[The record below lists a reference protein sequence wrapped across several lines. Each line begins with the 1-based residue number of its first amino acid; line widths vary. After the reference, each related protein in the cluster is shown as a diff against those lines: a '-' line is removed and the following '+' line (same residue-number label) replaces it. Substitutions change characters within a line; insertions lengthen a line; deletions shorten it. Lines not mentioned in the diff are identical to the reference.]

1 MPSSSEEA
9 GATSVA
15 TASPAAG
22 DLPPVPPP
30 PGAGTTDPGP
40 TVGALRRRVV
50 RLAAPI
56 CAALVVGA
64 LAQLVIA
71 ALLGHMGDDA
81 LYVRSLFIP
90 VTFLVLAVQEGL
102 DVSTQVGFARLHG
115 SRARSAGDGSGG
127 DAGEG
132 AGGDAGDDG
141 ATVPTSATTALLGRF
156 VAAGAAVL
164 GGVALLVVLVAPALA
179 DVLSVP
185 EPLVAEFVAFA
196 RWTVV
201 ASVLSVPTAVAAAAL
216 RGWARTGASATV
228 ALLVA
233 GLQVLVVWVVGL
245 VGGFGVLAVPV
256 AITGS
261 TLVGAGVAWAL
272 LVRARLLPRPG
283 HVPGLRR
290 LLALRRHPAPQR
302 LAAWWRRAL
311 RALPA
316 GSWTTPTAQPPV
328 PPPPPP
334 PPPPPSS
341 RPAADPVPPPPG
353 GAASSVQAPSASAA
367 PAAGDVDERVD
378 VRALLLGVGL
388 PVGLSYLLLTVTN
401 LVMVWVLGPSGTDV
415 VAGYGGAA
423 TVQTLVIVPAI
434 GLAAAV
440 SIVMNQQWGAG
451 GLSLLPRT
459 LRAGTVVVAGVYV
472 VVGVLV
478 LLTAPLV
485 AGRLSADPDVAAQAA
500 LYLRVVGPSYAGV
513 GLVLYLLT
521 LLEQLGY
528 GRVAVTLNVLYHAVS
543 LGVGGVLARTGG
555 GPVALYTTIAVT
567 NVVGL
572 AVMLPVA
579 VRLVRRRATAEPAE
593 PVEPADTVAE
603 VAR

>member
-1 MPSSSEEA
+1 MPSSSREA
-9 GATSVA
+9 DATPVA
-15 TASPAAG
+15 TGSPRPEA
-22 DLPPVPPP
+22 LPPVPSPP
-30 PGAGTTDPGP
+30 SAEP
-40 TVGALRRRVV
+40 TVGVLRRRVV

-115 SRARSAGDGSGG
+115 SRARATEDG
-127 DAGEG
+127 AAE
-132 AGGDAGDDG
+132 DDG
-141 ATVPTSATTALLGRF
+141 ATAVPTSATTALLGRF
-156 VAAGAAVL
+156 VGGGAAVL
-164 GGVALLVVLVAPALA
+164 GGVALLVVLAAPALA

-185 EPLVAEFVAFA
+185 APLVAEFVAFA

-233 GLQVLVVWVVGL
+233 GLQVLVVWLVGL
-245 VGGFGVLAVPV
+245 VGGFGALAVPV

-261 TLVGAGVAWAL
+261 ALVGAAVAWAL
-272 LVRARLLPRPG
+272 LVRAHLLPRPG

-290 LLALRRHPAPQR
+290 LLALRHHPAPQR
-302 LAAWWRRAL
+302 LAAAWRRAL

-316 GSWTTPTAQPPV
+316 GSWTTPTPPS
-328 PPPPPP
+328 PSTTPT
-334 PPPPPSS
+334 PPPPSTA
-341 RPAADPVPPPPG
+341 PAAEPTTSDVPPG
-353 GAASSVQAPSASAA
+353 GAV
-367 PAAGDVDERVD
+367 VERVD
-378 VRALLLGVGL
+378 VRGLLLGVGL

-415 VAGYGGAA
+415 VAGFGGAA

-451 GLSLLPRT
+451 ELGLLPRT

-472 VVGVLV
+472 VVGALV
-478 LLTAPLV
+478 LLTAPVV
-485 AGRLSADPDVAAQAA
+485 AGQLSADPDVAAQAA

-513 GLVLYLLT
+513 GLVLFLLT

-543 LGVGGVLARTGG
+543 LGVGGLLARAGG
-555 GPVALYTTIAVT
+555 GPTALYTTIAVM

-572 AVMLPVA
+572 VVMLPVA
-579 VRLVRRRATAEPAE
+579 VRLVRRRATDVPAE
-593 PVEPADTVAE
+593 TAGSAVE
-603 VAR
+603 VAP

>member
-1 MPSSSEEA
+1 M
-9 GATSVA
+9 
-15 TASPAAG
+15 
-22 DLPPVPPP
+22 PPP
-30 PGAGTTDPGP
+30 PTAEP
-40 TVGALRRRVV
+40 TVGVLRRRVV

-115 SRARSAGDGSGG
+115 SRARATEDG
-127 DAGEG
+127 AAE
-132 AGGDAGDDG
+132 DDG
-141 ATVPTSATTALLGRF
+141 ATAVPTSATTALLGRF
-156 VAAGAAVL
+156 VGGGAAVL
-164 GGVALLVVLVAPALA
+164 GGVALLVVLAAPALA

-185 EPLVAEFVAFA
+185 APLVAEFVAFA

-233 GLQVLVVWVVGL
+233 GLQVLVVWLVGL
-245 VGGFGVLAVPV
+245 VGGFGALAVPV

-261 TLVGAGVAWAL
+261 TLVGAAVAWAL
-272 LVRARLLPRPG
+272 LVRAHLLPRPG

-290 LLALRRHPAPQR
+290 LLALRHHPAPQR
-302 LAAWWRRAL
+302 LAAAWRRAL

-316 GSWTTPTAQPPV
+316 GSWTTPTPPS
-328 PPPPPP
+328 PSTTP
-334 PPPPPSS
+334 PPPPPSTA
-341 RPAADPVPPPPG
+341 PAAEPTTSDVPPG
-353 GAASSVQAPSASAA
+353 GAV
-367 PAAGDVDERVD
+367 VERVD
-378 VRALLLGVGL
+378 VRGLLLGVGL

-415 VAGYGGAA
+415 VAGFGGAA

-451 GLSLLPRT
+451 ELGLLPRT

-472 VVGVLV
+472 VVGALV
-478 LLTAPLV
+478 LLTAPVV
-485 AGRLSADPDVAAQAA
+485 AGQLSADPDVAAQAA

-513 GLVLYLLT
+513 GLVLFLLT

-543 LGVGGVLARTGG
+543 LGVGGILARAGG
-555 GPVALYTTIAVT
+555 GPTALYTTIAVM

-572 AVMLPVA
+572 VVMLPVA
-579 VRLVRRRATAEPAE
+579 VRLVRRRATDVPAE
-593 PVEPADTVAE
+593 TAGSAVEVE
-603 VAR
+603 Q

>member
-1 MPSSSEEA
+1 MPSSSREA
-9 GATSVA
+9 AATPVV
-15 TASPAAG
+15 TASPRPEAP
-22 DLPPVPPP
+22 PPVPPP
-30 PGAGTTDPGP
+30 PAAEP
-40 TVGALRRRVV
+40 TVGALRGRVV

-115 SRARSAGDGSGG
+115 SRVRDRARDTGDG
-127 DAGEG
+127 
-132 AGGDAGDDG
+132 AGDDV
-141 ATVPTSATTALLGRF
+141 AADVPTSATTALLGRF
-156 VAAGAAVL
+156 VGGGAAVL
-164 GGVALLVVLVAPALA
+164 GGVALLVVLAAPALA
-179 DVLSVP
+179 EVLSVP
-185 EPLVAEFVAFA
+185 APLVAEFVAFA

-290 LLALRRHPAPQR
+290 LLALRHHPAPQR
-302 LAAWWRRAL
+302 LAAAWRRAL

-316 GSWTTPTAQPPV
+316 GSWTTPA
-328 PPPPPP
+328 
-334 PPPPPSS
+334 PPPPSS
-341 RPAADPVPPPPG
+341 PTPPPV
-353 GAASSVQAPSASAA
+353 AAPSAPAGAAPSAPLSVA
-367 PAAGDVDERVD
+367 PAAEPTASDGPPEDAAVERVD
-378 VRALLLGVGL
+378 VRGLLLGVGL

-415 VAGYGGAA
+415 VAGFGGAA

-451 GLSLLPRT
+451 ELGLLPRT

-472 VVGVLV
+472 VVGALV

-485 AGRLSADPDVAAQAA
+485 AGQLSADPDVAAQAA

-513 GLVLYLLT
+513 GLVLFLLT

-543 LGVGGVLARTGG
+543 LGVGGILARAGG
-555 GPVALYTTIAVT
+555 GPTALYTTIAVM

-572 AVMLPVA
+572 VVMLPVA
-579 VRLVRRRATAEPAE
+579 VRLVRRRATEEPTEA
-593 PVEPADTVAE
+593 VEQAGSAVE
-603 VAR
+603 VAP

>member
-1 MPSSSEEA
+1 MPSSSREA
-9 GATSVA
+9 AATPVA
-15 TASPAAG
+15 TASPRPEAP
-22 DLPPVPPP
+22 PPVPPP
-30 PGAGTTDPGP
+30 PAAKP

-115 SRARSAGDGSGG
+115 SRGRSAGDE
-127 DAGEG
+127 DG
-132 AGGDAGDDG
+132 AGDGAGDDG
-141 ATVPTSATTALLGRF
+141 GAAVVPTPATTALLGRF
-156 VAAGAAVL
+156 VGWGAAVL
-164 GGVALLVVLVAPALA
+164 GGVALLVVLAAPALA

-185 EPLVAEFVAFA
+185 APLVAEFVAFA

-290 LLALRRHPAPQR
+290 LLALRHRPAPQR
-302 LAAWWRRAL
+302 LAVAWRRAL

-316 GSWTTPTAQPPV
+316 GSWTTPT
-328 PPPPPP
+328 PPPPL
-334 PPPPPSS
+334 PPSS
-341 RPAADPVPPPPG
+341 PTPAPVAAPSAPAGAASSDPLSVPPAAEPTTSDVPPG
-353 GAASSVQAPSASAA
+353 GAGA
-367 PAAGDVDERVD
+367 ERVD
-378 VRALLLGVGL
+378 VRGLLLGVGL

-401 LVMVWVLGPSGTDV
+401 LVMMWLLGPSGTDV
-415 VAGYGGAA
+415 VAGFGGAA

-451 GLSLLPRT
+451 ELGLLPRT

-472 VVGVLV
+472 VVGALV
-478 LLTAPLV
+478 LLTAPVV
-485 AGRLSADPDVAAQAA
+485 AGQLSADPDVAAQAA

-513 GLVLYLLT
+513 GLVLFLLT

-543 LGVGGVLARTGG
+543 LGVGGILARAGG
-555 GPVALYTTIAVT
+555 GPTALYTTIAVT

-572 AVMLPVA
+572 VVMLPVA
-579 VRLVRRRATAEPAE
+579 VRLVRRRATVTRVEPAEPAE
-593 PVEPADTVAE
+593 SAEPAGSAVE
-603 VAR
+603 VAP

>member
-1 MPSSSEEA
+1 M
-9 GATSVA
+9 
-15 TASPAAG
+15 
-22 DLPPVPPP
+22 PPP
-30 PGAGTTDPGP
+30 PAAEP

-71 ALLGHMGDDA
+71 ALLGRMGDDA

-115 SRARSAGDGSGG
+115 SRARGKGDDTGDG
-127 DAGEG
+127 
-132 AGGDAGDDG
+132 AGDDVV
-141 ATVPTSATTALLGRF
+141 AAVPTSATTALLGRF
-156 VAAGAAVL
+156 VGGGAAVL
-164 GGVALLVVLVAPALA
+164 GGVALLVVLAAPALA
-179 DVLSVP
+179 EVLSVP
-185 EPLVAEFVAFA
+185 APLVAEFVAFA

-233 GLQVLVVWVVGL
+233 GLQVLVVWLVGL
-245 VGGFGVLAVPV
+245 VAGFGALAVPV

-261 TLVGAGVAWAL
+261 TLVGAAVAWAL

-290 LLALRRHPAPQR
+290 LLALRHHPAPQR
-302 LAAWWRRAL
+302 LAAAWRRAL

-316 GSWTTPTAQPPV
+316 GSWTTPA
-328 PPPPPP
+328 
-334 PPPPPSS
+334 PPPPSS
-341 RPAADPVPPPPG
+341 TTPPPVAAPSAPG
-353 GAASSVQAPSASAA
+353 GAAPSDPLSVP
-367 PAAGDVDERVD
+367 PAAEPTASDGPPEDAAVERVD
-378 VRALLLGVGL
+378 VRGLLLGVGL

-415 VAGYGGAA
+415 VAGFGGAA

-451 GLSLLPRT
+451 ELGLLPRT

-472 VVGVLV
+472 VVGALV
-478 LLTAPLV
+478 LLTAPVV
-485 AGRLSADPDVAAQAA
+485 AGQLSADPDVAAQAA

-513 GLVLYLLT
+513 GLVLFLLT

-543 LGVGGVLARTGG
+543 LGVGGVLARAGG
-555 GPVALYTTIAVT
+555 GPTALYTTIAVT

-572 AVMLPVA
+572 VVMLPVA
-579 VRLVRRRATAEPAE
+579 VRLVRRRATVEMAEPAE
-593 PVEPADTVAE
+593 PAVE
-603 VAR
+603 VAP

>member
-1 MPSSSEEA
+1 MPSSSREA
-9 GATSVA
+9 AATPVA
-15 TASPAAG
+15 TAAPREA
-22 DLPPVPPP
+22 LPPGPPP
-30 PGAGTTDPGP
+30 PVGGP

-115 SRARSAGDGSGG
+115 SQGRA
-127 DAGEG
+127 
-132 AGGDAGDDG
+132 AGDDTG
-141 ATVPTSATTALLGRF
+141 DGTGDGGTAVVPTSATTALLGRF

-164 GGVALLVVLVAPALA
+164 GGVALVVVLAAPALA
-179 DVLSVP
+179 GVLSVP
-185 EPLVAEFVAFA
+185 APLVAEFVAFA
-196 RWTVV
+196 RWTVL

-233 GLQVLVVWVVGL
+233 GLQVLVVWLVGL
-245 VGGFGVLAVPV
+245 VAGFGALAVPV

-261 TLVGAGVAWAL
+261 TLVGAAVAWAL

-290 LLALRRHPAPQR
+290 LLALRHHPAPQR
-302 LAAWWRRAL
+302 LAAVWRRAL
-311 RALPA
+311 RALPS
-316 GSWTTPTAQPPV
+316 GSWTTPT
-328 PPPPPP
+328 PPP

-341 RPAADPVPPPPG
+341 TTPAPVAAPSAPA
-353 GAASSVQAPSASAA
+353 GAASSDPHSGP
-367 PAAGDVDERVD
+367 PAAEPTTAGVPPEGAVVERVD
-378 VRALLLGVGL
+378 VRGLLLGVGL

-451 GLSLLPRT
+451 DLGLLPRT

-472 VVGVLV
+472 AVGVLV
-478 LLTAPLV
+478 LLTAPFV

-543 LGVGGVLARTGG
+543 LGVGGVLARAGG
-555 GPVALYTTIAVT
+555 GPTALYTTIAVM

-572 AVMLPVA
+572 VVMLPVA
-579 VRLVRRRATAEPAE
+579 VRLVRRRAAGQPTEPAE
-593 PVEPADTVAE
+593 EAAP
-603 VAR
+603 

>member
-1 MPSSSEEA
+1 MPSSSREA
-9 GATSVA
+9 AATPVA
-15 TASPAAG
+15 TASPQ
-22 DLPPVPPP
+22 PEVPPP
-30 PGAGTTDPGP
+30 PAAEP
-40 TVGALRRRVV
+40 TVGTLRRRVV

-115 SRARSAGDGSGG
+115 SRVRDRARDTGDGV
-127 DAGEG
+127 
-132 AGGDAGDDG
+132 GDDV
-141 ATVPTSATTALLGRF
+141 AAAVPTSATTALLGRF
-156 VAAGAAVL
+156 VGGGAAVL
-164 GGVALLVVLVAPALA
+164 GGVALLVVLAAPALA
-179 DVLSVP
+179 EVLSVP
-185 EPLVAEFVAFA
+185 APLVAEFVAFA

-233 GLQVLVVWVVGL
+233 GLQVLVVWLVGL
-245 VGGFGVLAVPV
+245 VGGFGALAVPV

-261 TLVGAGVAWAL
+261 TLVGAAVAWAL

-290 LLALRRHPAPQR
+290 LLALRHHPAPQR
-302 LAAWWRRAL
+302 LAAAWRRAL

-316 GSWTTPTAQPPV
+316 GSWTTPT
-328 PPPPPP
+328 

-341 RPAADPVPPPPG
+341 PPPPPV
-353 GAASSVQAPSASAA
+353 AAPSAPLSVA
-367 PAAGDVDERVD
+367 PAAEPTASDGPPEDAAVERVD
-378 VRALLLGVGL
+378 VRGLLLGVGL

-401 LVMVWVLGPSGTDV
+401 LVMVWILGPSGTDV
-415 VAGYGGAA
+415 VAGFGGAA

-451 GLSLLPRT
+451 ELGLLPRT

-472 VVGVLV
+472 VVGALV

-485 AGRLSADPDVAAQAA
+485 AGQLSADPDVAAQAA

-513 GLVLYLLT
+513 GLVLFLLT

-543 LGVGGVLARTGG
+543 LGVGGILARAGG
-555 GPVALYTTIAVT
+555 GPTALYTTIAVT

-572 AVMLPVA
+572 VVMLPVA
-579 VRLVRRRATAEPAE
+579 VRLVRRRAKGEPAE
-593 PVEPADTVAE
+593 TAETAGSAVE
-603 VAR
+603 VAP

>member
-1 MPSSSEEA
+1 M
-9 GATSVA
+9 
-15 TASPAAG
+15 
-22 DLPPVPPP
+22 
-30 PGAGTTDPGP
+30 
-40 TVGALRRRVV
+40 

-115 SRARSAGDGSGG
+115 SRARATEDG
-127 DAGEG
+127 AAE
-132 AGGDAGDDG
+132 DDG
-141 ATVPTSATTALLGRF
+141 ATAVPTSATTALLGRF
-156 VAAGAAVL
+156 VGGGAAVL
-164 GGVALLVVLVAPALA
+164 GGVALLVVLAAPALA

-185 EPLVAEFVAFA
+185 APLVAEFVAFA

-233 GLQVLVVWVVGL
+233 GLQVLVVWLVGL
-245 VGGFGVLAVPV
+245 VGGFGALAVPV

-261 TLVGAGVAWAL
+261 TLVGAAVAWAL
-272 LVRARLLPRPG
+272 LVRAHLLPRPG
-283 HVPGLRR
+283 HVPGMRR
-290 LLALRRHPAPQR
+290 LLALRHHPAPQR
-302 LAAWWRRAL
+302 LAAAWRRAL

-316 GSWTTPTAQPPV
+316 GSWTTPT
-328 PPPPPP
+328 
-334 PPPPPSS
+334 PPSPS
-341 RPAADPVPPPPG
+341 TAPAAEPTTSDVPPG
-353 GAASSVQAPSASAA
+353 GAV
-367 PAAGDVDERVD
+367 VERVD
-378 VRALLLGVGL
+378 VRGLLLGVGL

-415 VAGYGGAA
+415 VAGFGGAA

-451 GLSLLPRT
+451 ELGLLPRT

-472 VVGVLV
+472 VVGALV
-478 LLTAPLV
+478 LLTAPVV
-485 AGRLSADPDVAAQAA
+485 AGQLSADPDVAAQTA
-500 LYLRVVGPSYAGV
+500 LYLCVVGPSYAGV
-513 GLVLYLLT
+513 GLVLFLLT

-543 LGVGGVLARTGG
+543 LGVGGILARAGG
-555 GPVALYTTIAVT
+555 GPTALYTTIAVM

-572 AVMLPVA
+572 VVMLPVA
-579 VRLVRRRATAEPAE
+579 VRLVRRRATDVPAE
-593 PVEPADTVAE
+593 TAASAAE
-603 VAR
+603 VAP

>member
-1 MPSSSEEA
+1 MPSSSREA
-9 GATSVA
+9 AATPVA
-15 TASPAAG
+15 TASPRPEAP
-22 DLPPVPPP
+22 PPVPPP
-30 PGAGTTDPGP
+30 PVAGP
-40 TVGALRRRVV
+40 TVRALRRRVV

-115 SRARSAGDGSGG
+115 SRARVSGDDTGDGAGD
-127 DAGEG
+127 
-132 AGGDAGDDG
+132 DDG
-141 ATVPTSATTALLGRF
+141 ATGVPTSATTALLGRF
-156 VAAGAAVL
+156 VGGGTAVL
-164 GGVALLVVLVAPALA
+164 GGVALLVVLAAPALA
-179 DVLSVP
+179 GVLSVP
-185 EPLVAEFVAFA
+185 GPLVAEFVAFA

-233 GLQVLVVWVVGL
+233 GLQVLVVWLVGL
-245 VGGFGVLAVPV
+245 LAGFGVLAVPV

-261 TLVGAGVAWAL
+261 TLVGAAVAWAL

-290 LLALRRHPAPQR
+290 LLALRHHPAPQR
-302 LAAWWRRAL
+302 LAAAWRRVL

-316 GSWTTPTAQPPV
+316 GSWTTPA
-328 PPPPPP
+328 
-334 PPPPPSS
+334 PPPPSS
-341 RPAADPVPPPPG
+341 TTPPV
-353 GAASSVQAPSASAA
+353 AAPSAPAGAA
-367 PAAGDVDERVD
+367 PSDPLSVPPAAEPTTSDVPPEGVVVERVD
-378 VRALLLGVGL
+378 VRGLLLGVGL

-415 VAGYGGAA
+415 VAGFGGAA

-451 GLSLLPRT
+451 ELGLLPRT

-472 VVGVLV
+472 AVGALV
-478 LLTAPLV
+478 LLTAPVV
-485 AGRLSADPDVAAQAA
+485 AGQLSADPDVAAQAA

-513 GLVLYLLT
+513 GLVLFLLT

-543 LGVGGVLARTGG
+543 LGVGGILARAGG
-555 GPVALYTTIAVT
+555 GPTALYTTIAVA

-572 AVMLPVA
+572 VVMLPVA
-579 VRLVRRRATAEPAE
+579 VRLVRRRATDAPAE
-593 PVEPADTVAE
+593 TAETAGSAVEAAP
-603 VAR
+603 

>member
-1 MPSSSEEA
+1 MPSSSREA
-9 GATSVA
+9 AATPVA
-15 TASPAAG
+15 TASPRPEA
-22 DLPPVPPP
+22 LPPVPPP
-30 PGAGTTDPGP
+30 PAAGP

-115 SRARSAGDGSGG
+115 SRARATEDGV
-127 DAGEG
+127 AE
-132 AGGDAGDDG
+132 DDG
-141 ATVPTSATTALLGRF
+141 VTAVPTSATTALLGRF
-156 VAAGAAVL
+156 VGGGAAVL
-164 GGVALLVVLVAPALA
+164 GGVALLVVLAAPALA

-185 EPLVAEFVAFA
+185 APLVAEFVAFA

-233 GLQVLVVWVVGL
+233 GLQVLVVWLVGL
-245 VGGFGVLAVPV
+245 VGGFGALAVPV

-261 TLVGAGVAWAL
+261 TLVGAAVAWAL
-272 LVRARLLPRPG
+272 LVRAHLLPRPG
-283 HVPGLRR
+283 HVPGMRR
-290 LLALRRHPAPQR
+290 LLALRHHPAPQR
-302 LAAWWRRAL
+302 LAAAWRRAL

-316 GSWTTPTAQPPV
+316 GSWTTPTPPS
-328 PPPPPP
+328 PSTTP
-334 PPPPPSS
+334 PPPPPSTA
-341 RPAADPVPPPPG
+341 PAAEPTTSDVPPG
-353 GAASSVQAPSASAA
+353 GAV
-367 PAAGDVDERVD
+367 VERVD
-378 VRALLLGVGL
+378 VRGLLLGVGL

-415 VAGYGGAA
+415 VAGFGGAA

-451 GLSLLPRT
+451 ELGLLPRT

-472 VVGVLV
+472 VVGALV
-478 LLTAPLV
+478 LLTAPVV
-485 AGRLSADPDVAAQAA
+485 AGQLSADPDVAAQAA

-513 GLVLYLLT
+513 GLVLFLLT

-543 LGVGGVLARTGG
+543 LGVGGILARAGG
-555 GPVALYTTIAVT
+555 GPTALYTTIAVM

-572 AVMLPVA
+572 VVMVPVA
-579 VRLVRRRATAEPAE
+579 VRLVRRRATDVPAE
-593 PVEPADTVAE
+593 TAGSAVE
-603 VAR
+603 VAP

>member
-1 MPSSSEEA
+1 M
-9 GATSVA
+9 
-15 TASPAAG
+15 
-22 DLPPVPPP
+22 PPP
-30 PGAGTTDPGP
+30 PAAGP

-115 SRARSAGDGSGG
+115 SRARATEDGV
-127 DAGEG
+127 AE
-132 AGGDAGDDG
+132 DDG
-141 ATVPTSATTALLGRF
+141 VTAVPTSATTALLGRF
-156 VAAGAAVL
+156 VGGGAAVL
-164 GGVALLVVLVAPALA
+164 GGVALLVVLAAPALA

-185 EPLVAEFVAFA
+185 APLVAEFVAFA

-233 GLQVLVVWVVGL
+233 GLQVLVVWLVGL
-245 VGGFGVLAVPV
+245 VGGFGALAVPV

-261 TLVGAGVAWAL
+261 TLVGAAVAWAL
-272 LVRARLLPRPG
+272 LVRAHLLPRPG

-290 LLALRRHPAPQR
+290 LLALRHHPAPQR
-302 LAAWWRRAL
+302 LAAAWRRAL

-316 GSWTTPTAQPPV
+316 GSWTTPTLPTPPPFSATSAPVAAVPAPAGAAPSDPLSV
-328 PPPPPP
+328 PP
-334 PPPPPSS
+334 
-341 RPAADPVPPPPG
+341 AAEPTTSDVPPE
-353 GAASSVQAPSASAA
+353 GAV
-367 PAAGDVDERVD
+367 VERVD
-378 VRALLLGVGL
+378 VRGLLLGVGL

-415 VAGYGGAA
+415 VAGFGGAA

-451 GLSLLPRT
+451 ELGLLPRT

-472 VVGVLV
+472 VVGALV
-478 LLTAPLV
+478 LLTAPVV
-485 AGRLSADPDVAAQAA
+485 AGQLSADPDVAAQAA

-513 GLVLYLLT
+513 GLVLFLLT

-543 LGVGGVLARTGG
+543 LGVGGILARAGG
-555 GPVALYTTIAVT
+555 GPTALYTTIAVM

-572 AVMLPVA
+572 VVMVPVA
-579 VRLVRRRATAEPAE
+579 VRLVRRRATDVPAE
-593 PVEPADTVAE
+593 TAGSAVE
-603 VAR
+603 VAP

>member
-1 MPSSSEEA
+1 MPSSSREA
-9 GATSVA
+9 
-15 TASPAAG
+15 AAE
-22 DLPPVPPP
+22 
-30 PGAGTTDPGP
+30 P
-40 TVGALRRRVV
+40 TVGILRRRVV

-64 LAQLVIA
+64 LAQLVVA

-115 SRARSAGDGSGG
+115 SRARATGDG
-127 DAGEG
+127 A
-132 AGGDAGDDG
+132 AGDDV
-141 ATVPTSATTALLGRF
+141 AAAVPTSATTALLGRF
-156 VAAGAAVL
+156 VGGGAAVL
-164 GGVALLVVLVAPALA
+164 GGVALLVVLAAPTLA
-179 DVLSVP
+179 DALSVP
-185 EPLVAEFVAFA
+185 APLVAEFVAFA

-233 GLQVLVVWVVGL
+233 GLQVLVVWLVGL
-245 VGGFGVLAVPV
+245 VAGFGALAVPV

-261 TLVGAGVAWAL
+261 TLVGAAVAWVL

-290 LLALRRHPAPQR
+290 LLALRHHPAPQR
-302 LAAWWRRAL
+302 LAEAWRRAL

-316 GSWTTPTAQPPV
+316 GSWTTPA
-328 PPPPPP
+328 
-334 PPPPPSS
+334 PPPPSS
-341 RPAADPVPPPPG
+341 ATPAPV
-353 GAASSVQAPSASAA
+353 AAA
-367 PAAGDVDERVD
+367 PAPAGAAPSDPLSVPPDAEPTTSDVPPEGARAERVD
-378 VRALLLGVGL
+378 VRGLLLGVGL

-415 VAGYGGAA
+415 VAGFGGAA

-451 GLSLLPRT
+451 ELGLLPRT

-472 VVGVLV
+472 VVGALV

-513 GLVLYLLT
+513 GLVLFLLT

-543 LGVGGVLARTGG
+543 LGIGGTLARAGG
-555 GPVALYTTIAVT
+555 GPTALYTTIAVT

-572 AVMLPVA
+572 VVMLPVA
-579 VRLVRRRATAEPAE
+579 VRLVRRRATEEPAE
-593 PVEPADTVAE
+593 AVEQAGSAVE
-603 VAR
+603 VAP

>member
-1 MPSSSEEA
+1 MPSSSREA
-9 GATSVA
+9 AATPVA
-15 TASPAAG
+15 TASPRPEAQ
-22 DLPPVPPP
+22 PPVPPP
-30 PGAGTTDPGP
+30 PAAMT

-115 SRARSAGDGSGG
+115 SRGRSAGVEDE
-127 DAGEG
+127 DG
-132 AGGDAGDDG
+132 AGDGAGDDG
-141 ATVPTSATTALLGRF
+141 GAAVVPTPATTALLGRF
-156 VAAGAAVL
+156 VGWGAAVL
-164 GGVALLVVLVAPALA
+164 GGVALLVVLAAPALA

-185 EPLVAEFVAFA
+185 APLVAEFVAFA

-233 GLQVLVVWVVGL
+233 GLQVLVVWLVGL

-290 LLALRRHPAPQR
+290 LLALRHRPAPQR
-302 LAAWWRRAL
+302 LAAAWRRAL

-316 GSWTTPTAQPPV
+316 GSWTTPT
-328 PPPPPP
+328 PPPPL
-334 PPPPPSS
+334 PPSS
-341 RPAADPVPPPPG
+341 PTPAPVAAPSAPAGAASSDPLSVPPAAEPTTSDVPPG
-353 GAASSVQAPSASAA
+353 GAGA
-367 PAAGDVDERVD
+367 ERVD
-378 VRALLLGVGL
+378 VRGLLLGVGL

-401 LVMVWVLGPSGTDV
+401 LVMVWLLGPSGTDV
-415 VAGYGGAA
+415 VAGFGGAA

-451 GLSLLPRT
+451 ELGLLPRT

-472 VVGVLV
+472 VVGALV
-478 LLTAPLV
+478 LLTAPVV
-485 AGRLSADPDVAAQAA
+485 AGQLSADPDVAAQAA

-513 GLVLYLLT
+513 GLVLFLLT

-543 LGVGGVLARTGG
+543 LGVGGILARAGG
-555 GPVALYTTIAVT
+555 GPTALYTTIAVT

-572 AVMLPVA
+572 VVMLPVA
-579 VRLVRRRATAEPAE
+579 VRLVRRRATVTRVEPAEPAE
-593 PVEPADTVAE
+593 PAGSAVE
-603 VAR
+603 VAP

>member
-1 MPSSSEEA
+1 MPSSSREA
-9 GATSVA
+9 AATPVA
-15 TASPAAG
+15 TASPRPEA
-22 DLPPVPPP
+22 LPPVPPP
-30 PGAGTTDPGP
+30 PAAGP
-40 TVGALRRRVV
+40 TVGVLRRRVV

-115 SRARSAGDGSGG
+115 SRARATEDG
-127 DAGEG
+127 AAE
-132 AGGDAGDDG
+132 DDG
-141 ATVPTSATTALLGRF
+141 ATAVPTSATMALLGRF
-156 VAAGAAVL
+156 VGGGAAVL
-164 GGVALLVVLVAPALA
+164 GGVALLVVLAAPALA

-185 EPLVAEFVAFA
+185 APLVAEFVAFA

-233 GLQVLVVWVVGL
+233 GLQVLVVWLVGL
-245 VGGFGVLAVPV
+245 VGGFGALAVPV

-261 TLVGAGVAWAL
+261 TLVGAAVAWAL
-272 LVRARLLPRPG
+272 LVRAHLLPRPG
-283 HVPGLRR
+283 HVPGMRR
-290 LLALRRHPAPQR
+290 LLALRHHPAPQR
-302 LAAWWRRAL
+302 LAAAWRRAL

-316 GSWTTPTAQPPV
+316 GSWTTPTPPS
-328 PPPPPP
+328 PSTTP
-334 PPPPPSS
+334 PPPPPSTA
-341 RPAADPVPPPPG
+341 PAAEPTTSDVPPG
-353 GAASSVQAPSASAA
+353 GAV
-367 PAAGDVDERVD
+367 VERVD
-378 VRALLLGVGL
+378 VRGLLLGVGL

-415 VAGYGGAA
+415 VAGFGGAA

-451 GLSLLPRT
+451 ELGLLPRT

-472 VVGVLV
+472 VVGALV
-478 LLTAPLV
+478 LLTAPVV
-485 AGRLSADPDVAAQAA
+485 AGQLSADPDVAAQAA

-513 GLVLYLLT
+513 GLVLFLLT

-543 LGVGGVLARTGG
+543 LGVGGILARAGG
-555 GPVALYTTIAVT
+555 GPTALYTTIAVM

-572 AVMLPVA
+572 VVMVPVA
-579 VRLVRRRATAEPAE
+579 VRLVRRRATDVPAE
-593 PVEPADTVAE
+593 TAGSAVE
-603 VAR
+603 VAP

>member
-1 MPSSSEEA
+1 M
-9 GATSVA
+9 
-15 TASPAAG
+15 
-22 DLPPVPPP
+22 
-30 PGAGTTDPGP
+30 
-40 TVGALRRRVV
+40 RRRVV

-115 SRARSAGDGSGG
+115 SRARGGGIDTGNHAETGGAG
-127 DAGEG
+127 AGEDGG
-132 AGGDAGDDG
+132 AAV
-141 ATVPTSATTALLGRF
+141 VPTSATTALLGRF
-156 VAAGAAVL
+156 VAAGAVVL
-164 GGVALLVVLVAPALA
+164 GGVALLVVLAAPTLA

-185 EPLVAEFVAFA
+185 APLVAEFVAFA
-196 RWTVV
+196 RWTVL

-233 GLQVLVVWVVGL
+233 GLQVLVVWLVGL
-245 VGGFGVLAVPV
+245 VAGFGALAVPV

-272 LVRARLLPRPG
+272 LVRACLLPRPG
-283 HVPGLRR
+283 LVPGLRR
-290 LLALRRHPAPQR
+290 LLALRHHPAPQR
-302 LAAWWRRAL
+302 LAAAWRRAL

-316 GSWTTPTAQPPV
+316 GSWTTPT
-328 PPPPPP
+328 P

-341 RPAADPVPPPPG
+341 TTPTPV
-353 GAASSVQAPSASAA
+353 AAPSAPAGAA
-367 PAAGDVDERVD
+367 PSDPHSGPPAAEPTTAGDPPEGAVVERVD
-378 VRALLLGVGL
+378 VRGLLLGVGL

-415 VAGYGGAA
+415 VAGFGGAA

-451 GLSLLPRT
+451 DLGLLPRT

-472 VVGVLV
+472 VVGALV

-485 AGRLSADPDVAAQAA
+485 AGQLSADPDVAAQAA

-543 LGVGGVLARTGG
+543 LGVGGVLARAGG
-555 GPVALYTTIAVT
+555 GPTALYTTIAVM

-572 AVMLPVA
+572 VVMLPVA
-579 VRLVRRRATAEPAE
+579 VRLVRRRATEQPAE
-593 PVEPADTVAE
+593 AAGSVVE
-603 VAR
+603 VAP

>member
-1 MPSSSEEA
+1 MPSSSREA
-9 GATSVA
+9 DATPVA
-15 TASPAAG
+15 TAASRPEV
-22 DLPPVPPP
+22 LPPVPPP
-30 PGAGTTDPGP
+30 GVAP

-64 LAQLVIA
+64 LAQLVVA

-115 SRARSAGDGSGG
+115 SRGRAAEDDAPDPAQAGAGDG
-127 DAGEG
+127 
-132 AGGDAGDDG
+132 AGDGGG
-141 ATVPTSATTALLGRF
+141 AVVVPTSATAALLGRF

-164 GGVALLVVLVAPALA
+164 GGVALLVVLAAPALA

-185 EPLVAEFVAFA
+185 APLVAEFVAFA

-233 GLQVLVVWVVGL
+233 GLQVLAVWLVGL

-261 TLVGAGVAWAL
+261 TLAGATVAWAL

-290 LLALRRHPAPQR
+290 LLALRHRPVPR
-302 LAAWWRRAL
+302 RVAAAWRRAL

-316 GSWTTPTAQPPV
+316 GSWTTPT
-328 PPPPPP
+328 PPPPATTT
-334 PPPPPSS
+334 PPSAAAPS
-341 RPAADPVPPPPG
+341 GPTRDTRPAESTALTPSAAEPSTSDVPP
-353 GAASSVQAPSASAA
+353 ARATAERI
-367 PAAGDVDERVD
+367 DVRVD
-378 VRALLLGVGL
+378 VRVDVRGLLLGVGL

-415 VAGYGGAA
+415 VAGFGGAA

-451 GLSLLPRT
+451 ELGLLPST

-472 VVGVLV
+472 VVGALV

-485 AGRLSADPDVAAQAA
+485 AGQLSADPDIAVQAT

-513 GLVLYLLT
+513 GLVLFLLT

-543 LGVGGVLARTGG
+543 LGVGGVLARAGG
-555 GPVALYTTIAVT
+555 GPTALYTTIAVT

-572 AVMLPVA
+572 VVMLPVA
-579 VRLVRRRATAEPAE
+579 VRLVRRRARAAR
-593 PVEPADTVAE
+593 VEPAGSAVE
-603 VAR
+603 VAP

>member
-1 MPSSSEEA
+1 
-9 GATSVA
+9 
-15 TASPAAG
+15 
-22 DLPPVPPP
+22 
-30 PGAGTTDPGP
+30 
-40 TVGALRRRVV
+40 V

-115 SRARSAGDGSGG
+115 SRARATEDGV
-127 DAGEG
+127 AE
-132 AGGDAGDDG
+132 DDG
-141 ATVPTSATTALLGRF
+141 VTAVPTSATTALLGRF
-156 VAAGAAVL
+156 VGGGAAVL
-164 GGVALLVVLVAPALA
+164 GGVALLVVLAAPALA

-185 EPLVAEFVAFA
+185 APLVAEFVAFA

-233 GLQVLVVWVVGL
+233 GLQVLVVWLVGL
-245 VGGFGVLAVPV
+245 VGGFGALAVPV

-261 TLVGAGVAWAL
+261 TLVGAAVAWAL
-272 LVRARLLPRPG
+272 LVRAHLLPRPG
-283 HVPGLRR
+283 HVPGMRR
-290 LLALRRHPAPQR
+290 LLALRHHPAPQR
-302 LAAWWRRAL
+302 LAAAWRRAL

-316 GSWTTPTAQPPV
+316 GSWTTPTPPS
-328 PPPPPP
+328 PSTTP
-334 PPPPPSS
+334 PPPPPSTA
-341 RPAADPVPPPPG
+341 PAAEPTTSDVPPG
-353 GAASSVQAPSASAA
+353 GAV
-367 PAAGDVDERVD
+367 VERVD
-378 VRALLLGVGL
+378 VRGLLLGVGL

-415 VAGYGGAA
+415 VAGFGGAA

-451 GLSLLPRT
+451 ELGLLPRT

-472 VVGVLV
+472 VVGALV
-478 LLTAPLV
+478 LLTAPVV
-485 AGRLSADPDVAAQAA
+485 AGQLSADPDVAAQAA

-513 GLVLYLLT
+513 GLVLFLLT

-543 LGVGGVLARTGG
+543 LGVGGILARAGG
-555 GPVALYTTIAVT
+555 GPTALYTTIAVM

-572 AVMLPVA
+572 VVMVPVA
-579 VRLVRRRATAEPAE
+579 VRLVRRRATDVPAE
-593 PVEPADTVAE
+593 TAGSAVE
-603 VAR
+603 VAP

>member
-1 MPSSSEEA
+1 MPSSSREA
-9 GATSVA
+9 AATPVE
-15 TASPAAG
+15 TASPRPEA
-22 DLPPVPPP
+22 LPVPPP
-30 PGAGTTDPGP
+30 PAAGP

-64 LAQLVIA
+64 LAQLVVA

-81 LYVRSLFIP
+81 LYVRSLFVP

-115 SRARSAGDGSGG
+115 SRARATGD
-127 DAGEG
+127 DA
-132 AGGDAGDDG
+132 ADDDG
-141 ATVPTSATTALLGRF
+141 ATAVPTSVTTALLGRF
-156 VAAGAAVL
+156 VGWGAAVL
-164 GGVALLVVLVAPALA
+164 GGVALLVVLAAPALA

-185 EPLVAEFVAFA
+185 APLVAEFVAFA

-233 GLQVLVVWVVGL
+233 GLQVLVVWLVGL
-245 VGGFGVLAVPV
+245 VGGFGALAVPV

-261 TLVGAGVAWAL
+261 TLVGAAVAWAL

-290 LLALRRHPAPQR
+290 VLALRHHSAPQR
-302 LAAWWRRAL
+302 VAAWWRRVL

-316 GSWTTPTAQPPV
+316 GSWTTPT
-328 PPPPPP
+328 PPPPST
-334 PPPPPSS
+334 PPPPPSTA
-341 RPAADPVPPPPG
+341 PAPV
-353 GAASSVQAPSASAA
+353 VAPSAPAGAA
-367 PAAGDVDERVD
+367 PSDPLSVPPAAEPTTSDAPPEGARVERVD
-378 VRALLLGVGL
+378 VRGLLLGVGL

-415 VAGYGGAA
+415 VAGFGGAA

-451 GLSLLPRT
+451 ELGLLPRT

-472 VVGVLV
+472 VVGALV
-478 LLTAPLV
+478 LLTAPVV
-485 AGRLSADPDVAAQAA
+485 AGQLAADPDVAAQAA

-513 GLVLYLLT
+513 GLVLFLLT

-543 LGVGGVLARTGG
+543 LGVGGILARAGG
-555 GPVALYTTIAVT
+555 GPTALYTTIAVT

-572 AVMLPVA
+572 VVMLPVA
-579 VRLVRRRATAEPAE
+579 VRLVRRRATDVPAE
-593 PVEPADTVAE
+593 TAGSAAE
-603 VAR
+603 VAP

>member
-1 MPSSSEEA
+1 M
-9 GATSVA
+9 
-15 TASPAAG
+15 
-22 DLPPVPPP
+22 PPP
-30 PGAGTTDPGP
+30 PAAGP
-40 TVGALRRRVV
+40 TVGALRRHVV

-115 SRARSAGDGSGG
+115 SRARATADGAA
-127 DAGEG
+127 D
-132 AGGDAGDDG
+132 DDG
-141 ATVPTSATTALLGRF
+141 ATAVPTSATSALLGRF
-156 VAAGAAVL
+156 VGWGAAVL
-164 GGVALLVVLVAPALA
+164 GGVALLVVLAAPALA

-185 EPLVAEFVAFA
+185 GPLVAEFVAFA

-233 GLQVLVVWVVGL
+233 GLQVLVVWLVGL
-245 VGGFGVLAVPV
+245 VAGFGALAVPV

-261 TLVGAGVAWAL
+261 TLVGAAVAWAL

-290 LLALRRHPAPQR
+290 LLALRHHPAPQR
-302 LAAWWRRAL
+302 LAAAWRRVL

-316 GSWTTPTAQPPV
+316 GSWTTPT
-328 PPPPPP
+328 PPP

-341 RPAADPVPPPPG
+341 PPPALVAAPPAPAGAAPSDPHSVPPDGEPTTSDVSSE
-353 GAASSVQAPSASAA
+353 GAGV
-367 PAAGDVDERVD
+367 ERVD
-378 VRALLLGVGL
+378 VRGLLLGVGL

-415 VAGYGGAA
+415 VAGFGGAA

-451 GLSLLPRT
+451 ELGLLPRT

-472 VVGVLV
+472 VVGALV

-485 AGRLSADPDVAAQAA
+485 AGQLSADPDVAAQAA

-513 GLVLYLLT
+513 GLVLFLLT

-543 LGVGGVLARTGG
+543 LGVGGILARAGG
-555 GPVALYTTIAVT
+555 GPTALYTTIAVT

-572 AVMLPVA
+572 VVMLPVA
-579 VRLVRRRATAEPAE
+579 VRLVRRRATEATAETAE
-593 PVEPADTVAE
+593 ATEATESAVEVVP
-603 VAR
+603 

>member
-1 MPSSSEEA
+1 MPSSSREA
-9 GATSVA
+9 AATPVA
-15 TASPAAG
+15 TASPRPEA
-22 DLPPVPPP
+22 LPPVPPP
-30 PGAGTTDPGP
+30 PSAGP

-115 SRARSAGDGSGG
+115 SRGRGEGSDAEDGGGAG
-127 DAGEG
+127 AGEDGG
-132 AGGDAGDDG
+132 AAD
-141 ATVPTSATTALLGRF
+141 VPTSATAALLGRF

-164 GGVALLVVLVAPALA
+164 GGVALLVVLAAPALA

-185 EPLVAEFVAFA
+185 APLVAEFVAFA

-233 GLQVLVVWVVGL
+233 GLQVLVVWLVGL

-261 TLVGAGVAWAL
+261 TLVGAAVAWAL

-290 LLALRRHPAPQR
+290 ALALRHHPAPQR
-302 LAAWWRRAL
+302 VAAWWRRVL

-316 GSWTTPTAQPPV
+316 GSWTTPT

-334 PPPPPSS
+334 PPLPPSS
-341 RPAADPVPPPPG
+341 ATTTAPTPATARPGRPGAAASVPPAAPDIAEP
-353 GAASSVQAPSASAA
+353 STSDAPSEGVVA
-367 PAAGDVDERVD
+367 ERVD
-378 VRALLLGVGL
+378 VRGLLLGVGL

-415 VAGYGGAA
+415 VAGFGGAA

-451 GLSLLPRT
+451 ELRLLPRT

-472 VVGVLV
+472 VVGALV
-478 LLTAPLV
+478 LLTAPFV

-513 GLVLYLLT
+513 GLVLFLLT

-543 LGVGGVLARTGG
+543 LGVGGVLARAGG
-555 GPVALYTTIAVT
+555 GPAALYATIAVT

-572 AVMLPVA
+572 VVMLPVA

-593 PVEPADTVAE
+593 QAGAAVGVAS
-603 VAR
+603 

>member
-1 MPSSSEEA
+1 MPSSSREA
-9 GATSVA
+9 AATPVA
-15 TASPAAG
+15 TASPGPEAP
-22 DLPPVPPP
+22 PPVPPP
-30 PGAGTTDPGP
+30 PAEGP

-115 SRARSAGDGSGG
+115 SRARATEDGAA
-127 DAGEG
+127 D
-132 AGGDAGDDG
+132 DDG
-141 ATVPTSATTALLGRF
+141 ATAVPTSATTALLGRF
-156 VAAGAAVL
+156 VGWGAAVL
-164 GGVALLVVLVAPALA
+164 GGVALLVVLAAPALA

-185 EPLVAEFVAFA
+185 APLVAEFVAFA
-196 RWTVV
+196 RWTVL

-233 GLQVLVVWVVGL
+233 GLQVLVVWLVGL
-245 VGGFGVLAVPV
+245 VAGFGALAVPV

-261 TLVGAGVAWAL
+261 TLVGAAVAWAL

-290 LLALRRHPAPQR
+290 LLALRHHPAPQR
-302 LAAWWRRAL
+302 LAAAWRRAL

-316 GSWTTPTAQPPV
+316 GSWTTPTLPTPPSPSSTTPAPVAASPAPAGAAPSGPPAAEPTTSGV
-328 PPPPPP
+328 PPE
-334 PPPPPSS
+334 
-341 RPAADPVPPPPG
+341 
-353 GAASSVQAPSASAA
+353 GAV
-367 PAAGDVDERVD
+367 VERVD
-378 VRALLLGVGL
+378 VRGLLLGVGL

-415 VAGYGGAA
+415 VAGFGGAA

-451 GLSLLPRT
+451 ELGLLPRT

-485 AGRLSADPDVAAQAA
+485 AGRLAADPDVAAQAA

-513 GLVLYLLT
+513 GLVLFLLT

-543 LGVGGVLARTGG
+543 LGVGGILARTGG
-555 GPVALYTTIAVT
+555 GPTALYTTIAVM

-572 AVMLPVA
+572 VVMLPVA
-579 VRLVRRRATAEPAE
+579 VRLVRRRATEVPAE
-593 PVEPADTVAE
+593 TAGSAVE
-603 VAR
+603 VAP

>member
-1 MPSSSEEA
+1 MPSSSREA
-9 GATSVA
+9 AATPVA
-15 TASPAAG
+15 TASPRPEA
-22 DLPPVPPP
+22 LPPVAPPP
-30 PGAGTTDPGP
+30 SAGP

-115 SRARSAGDGSGG
+115 SRGRGEGSDAEDGGGAG
-127 DAGEG
+127 AGEDGG
-132 AGGDAGDDG
+132 AAV
-141 ATVPTSATTALLGRF
+141 VPTSATAALLGRF

-164 GGVALLVVLVAPALA
+164 GGVALLVVLAAPALA

-185 EPLVAEFVAFA
+185 APLVAEFVAFA

-233 GLQVLVVWVVGL
+233 GLQVLVVWLVGL

-261 TLVGAGVAWAL
+261 TLVGACVAWAL

-290 LLALRRHPAPQR
+290 VLALRHHPAPQR
-302 LAAWWRRAL
+302 VAAWWRRVL

-316 GSWTTPTAQPPV
+316 GSWTTPT
-328 PPPPPP
+328 PPPPPTQ
-334 PPPPPSS
+334 S
-341 RPAADPVPPPPG
+341 
-353 GAASSVQAPSASAA
+353 SAA
-367 PAAGDVDERVD
+367 PASVAAPSAPVDAVPSAPPGAAPSDPLSIPPAAEPTMPAVPPEGAGDERVD
-378 VRALLLGVGL
+378 VRGLLLGVGL

-415 VAGYGGAA
+415 VAGFGGAA

-451 GLSLLPRT
+451 ELRLLPRT

-472 VVGVLV
+472 VVGALV
-478 LLTAPLV
+478 LLTAPFV

-513 GLVLYLLT
+513 GLVLFLLT

-543 LGVGGVLARTGG
+543 LGVGGVLARAGG
-555 GPVALYTTIAVT
+555 GPAALYATIAVT

-572 AVMLPVA
+572 VVMLPVA

-593 PVEPADTVAE
+593 QAGAAVGVAS
-603 VAR
+603 

>member
-1 MPSSSEEA
+1 MPSSSDDA
-9 GATSVA
+9 A
-15 TASPAAG
+15 PA
-22 DLPPVPPP
+22 PTVE
-30 PGAGTTDPGP
+30 P

-50 RLAAPI
+50 RLAGPI
-56 CAALVVGA
+56 CAALVIGA
-64 LAQLVIA
+64 TAQLVVA

-81 LYVRSLFIP
+81 LYVRALFIP

-115 SRARSAGDGSGG
+115 SR
-127 DAGEG
+127 
-132 AGGDAGDDG
+132 GDDAERDDARG
-141 ATVPTSATTALLGRF
+141 GLPASATAALLGRF
-156 VAAGAAVL
+156 AAAGGLVL
-164 GGVALLVVLVAPALA
+164 GTVALLVVAVAPALA
-179 DVLSVP
+179 AMLAVP
-185 EPLVAEFVAFA
+185 EPLVAQFVTFA
-196 RWTVV
+196 RWTVL

-216 RGWARTGASATV
+216 RGWGRTGASATV

-233 GLQVLVVWVVGL
+233 GLQVIGVWLVGL
-245 VGGFGVLAVPV
+245 VGGVGVLAVPL
-256 AITGS
+256 AIAGS
-261 TLVGAGVAWAL
+261 TLVGAVVAWAL

-283 HVPGLRR
+283 RVPGLRR
-290 LLALRRHPAPQR
+290 VLALRRHPAPRR
-302 LAAWWRRAL
+302 LAAGWRRVL

-316 GSWTTPTAQPPV
+316 RSLTTPA
-328 PPPPPP
+328 
-334 PPPPPSS
+334 PPPS
-341 RPAADPVPPPPG
+341 
-353 GAASSVQAPSASAA
+353 AASSTA
-367 PAAGDVDERVD
+367 PAPPVAAVTDAPDREAGPEPAPAGPVRSVADDPPHDPAPGLVD
-378 VRALLLGVGL
+378 VRGLLLGVGL

-401 LVMVWVLGPSGTDV
+401 LVMVWLLGPSGTAV
-415 VAGYGGAA
+415 VAGFGGAA
-423 TVQTLVIVPAI
+423 TVQTLVVVPAI

-451 GLSLLPRT
+451 DLGLLPRT

-478 LLTAPLV
+478 LVTAPFV
-485 AGRLSADPDVAAQAA
+485 AGRLAADPDVAAQAA

-543 LGVGGVLARTGG
+543 LGVGGMLARTGG

-572 AVMLPVA
+572 AVMLPLA
-579 VRLVRRRATAEPAE
+579 VRLVRRRAAGARVTAGEP
-593 PVEPADTVAE
+593 VAE
-603 VAR
+603 VAP

>member
-1 MPSSSEEA
+1 MPSSSREA
-9 GATSVA
+9 DATPVA
-15 TASPAAG
+15 TASPRPEA
-22 DLPPVPPP
+22 LPPVPPP
-30 PGAGTTDPGP
+30 PTAEP
-40 TVGALRRRVV
+40 TVGVLRRRVV

-115 SRARSAGDGSGG
+115 SRARATEDG
-127 DAGEG
+127 AAE
-132 AGGDAGDDG
+132 DDG
-141 ATVPTSATTALLGRF
+141 VTAVPTSATTALLGRF
-156 VAAGAAVL
+156 VGGGAAVL
-164 GGVALLVVLVAPALA
+164 GGVALLVVLAAPALA

-185 EPLVAEFVAFA
+185 APLVAEFVAFA

-233 GLQVLVVWVVGL
+233 GLQVLVVWLVGL
-245 VGGFGVLAVPV
+245 VGGFGALAVPV

-261 TLVGAGVAWAL
+261 TLVGAAVAWAL
-272 LVRARLLPRPG
+272 LVRAHLLPRPG

-290 LLALRRHPAPQR
+290 LLALRHHPAPQR
-302 LAAWWRRAL
+302 LAAAWRRAL

-316 GSWTTPTAQPPV
+316 GSWTTPTPPS
-328 PPPPPP
+328 PSTTP
-334 PPPPPSS
+334 PPPPPSTA
-341 RPAADPVPPPPG
+341 PAAEPTTSDVPPG
-353 GAASSVQAPSASAA
+353 GAV
-367 PAAGDVDERVD
+367 VERVD
-378 VRALLLGVGL
+378 VRGLLLGVGL

-415 VAGYGGAA
+415 VAGFGGAA
-423 TVQTLVIVPAI
+423 TVQTLVVVPAI

-451 GLSLLPRT
+451 ELGLLPRT

-472 VVGVLV
+472 VVGALV
-478 LLTAPLV
+478 LLTAPVV
-485 AGRLSADPDVAAQAA
+485 AGQLSADPDVAAQAA

-513 GLVLYLLT
+513 GLVLFLLT

-543 LGVGGVLARTGG
+543 LGVGGILARAGG
-555 GPVALYTTIAVT
+555 GPTALYTTIAVM

-572 AVMLPVA
+572 VVMLPAA
-579 VRLVRRRATAEPAE
+579 VRLVRRRATDVPAE
-593 PVEPADTVAE
+593 TAGSAVE
-603 VAR
+603 VAP

>member
-1 MPSSSEEA
+1 MPSSSREPA
-9 GATSVA
+9 ATPVA
-15 TASPAAG
+15 TASP
-22 DLPPVPPP
+22 PPAVE
-30 PGAGTTDPGP
+30 P
-40 TVGALRRRVV
+40 TVGTLRRRVV

-64 LAQLVIA
+64 LAQLVVA

-115 SRARSAGDGSGG
+115 SRVRARGRDTGDG
-127 DAGEG
+127 
-132 AGGDAGDDG
+132 AGDDVV
-141 ATVPTSATTALLGRF
+141 AAVPTSATTALLGRF
-156 VAAGAAVL
+156 VGGGAVVL
-164 GGVALLVVLVAPALA
+164 GGVALLVVLAAPALA

-185 EPLVAEFVAFA
+185 APLVAEFVAFA

-233 GLQVLVVWVVGL
+233 GLQVLVVWLVGL
-245 VGGFGVLAVPV
+245 VAGFGVLAVPV
-256 AITGS
+256 AIAGS
-261 TLVGAGVAWAL
+261 TLVGAAVAWAL

-290 LLALRRHPAPQR
+290 LLALRHHPAPRR
-302 LAAWWRRAL
+302 LAAAWRRAL

-316 GSWTTPTAQPPV
+316 GSWTTPA
-328 PPPPPP
+328 
-334 PPPPPSS
+334 PPPPSS
-341 RPAADPVPPPPG
+341 TTLPV
-353 GAASSVQAPSASAA
+353 AAPSAPAGAA
-367 PAAGDVDERVD
+367 PSDPLAVPPAAEPTTSDDPPEGVVVERID
-378 VRALLLGVGL
+378 VRGLLLGVGL

-415 VAGYGGAA
+415 VAGFGGAA

-451 GLSLLPRT
+451 ELGLLPRT
-459 LRAGTVVVAGVYV
+459 LRAGAVVVAGVYV
-472 VVGVLV
+472 VVGALV

-485 AGRLSADPDVAAQAA
+485 AGQLSADPDVAAQAA

-513 GLVLYLLT
+513 GLVLFLLT

-543 LGVGGVLARTGG
+543 LGIGGTLARAGG
-555 GPVALYTTIAVT
+555 GPTALYTTIAVT

-572 AVMLPVA
+572 VVMLPVA
-579 VRLVRRRATAEPAE
+579 VRLVRRRATEEPAE
-593 PVEPADTVAE
+593 AVERAGSAVE
-603 VAR
+603 VAP

>member
-1 MPSSSEEA
+1 MPSSSREA
-9 GATSVA
+9 AATPVA
-15 TASPAAG
+15 TASPRPEAP
-22 DLPPVPPP
+22 PPVPPP
-30 PGAGTTDPGP
+30 PAAGP
-40 TVGALRRRVV
+40 TVGALRRHVV

-115 SRARSAGDGSGG
+115 SRARATGDGAA
-127 DAGEG
+127 D
-132 AGGDAGDDG
+132 DDG
-141 ATVPTSATTALLGRF
+141 ATAVPTPATTALLGRF
-156 VAAGAAVL
+156 VGGGAAVL
-164 GGVALLVVLVAPALA
+164 GGVALLVVLAAPALA

-185 EPLVAEFVAFA
+185 APLVAEFVAFA

-233 GLQVLVVWVVGL
+233 GLQVLVVWLVGL
-245 VGGFGVLAVPV
+245 VAGFGALAVPV

-290 LLALRRHPAPQR
+290 LLALRHHPAPQR
-302 LAAWWRRAL
+302 LAAAWRRLL

-316 GSWTTPTAQPPV
+316 GSWTTPT
-328 PPPPPP
+328 

-341 RPAADPVPPPPG
+341 TPTTVAPAPTASPSGSAD
-353 GAASSVQAPSASAA
+353 AAPSASPSGPRPTGRATLDLPPEGAA
-367 PAAGDVDERVD
+367 VERVD
-378 VRALLLGVGL
+378 VRGLLLGVGL

-415 VAGYGGAA
+415 VAGFGGAA

-451 GLSLLPRT
+451 ELGLLPRT

-472 VVGVLV
+472 VVGALV
-478 LLTAPLV
+478 LLTAPVV
-485 AGRLSADPDVAAQAA
+485 ASQLSADPDVAAQTA
-500 LYLRVVGPSYAGV
+500 LYLCVVGPSYAGV
-513 GLVLYLLT
+513 GLVLFLLT

-543 LGVGGVLARTGG
+543 LGVGGILARAGG
-555 GPVALYTTIAVT
+555 GPTALYTTIAVM

-572 AVMLPVA
+572 VVMLPVA
-579 VRLVRRRATAEPAE
+579 VRLVRRRATDVPAE
-593 PVEPADTVAE
+593 TAGSAVE
-603 VAR
+603 VAP